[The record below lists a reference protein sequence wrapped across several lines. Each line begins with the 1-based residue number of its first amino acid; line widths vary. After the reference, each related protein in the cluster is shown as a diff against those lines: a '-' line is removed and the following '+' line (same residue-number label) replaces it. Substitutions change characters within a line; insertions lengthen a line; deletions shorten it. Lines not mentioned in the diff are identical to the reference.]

1 MQPPWQSRGVN
12 GRSRYNH
19 YRRWSWCRQ
28 SHCVLHTSFLFCRHH
43 NPDSHHRDLIMT
55 TQKPRWLLPF
65 AVALGTATALMQLF
79 WEHTHGGILRHHLL
93 NDPSL
98 PAISNVWALLVM
110 PLLGALAGRAVTRR
124 TRKRPGALIPAIA
137 GFLGAVLGGV
147 ALSVAFVTS
156 GEAAATQVMMA
167 LLVAA
172 VLFPAYRAEYLFGFV
187 MGMTFVFGPVLPAL
201 VACVPMLIAVISR
214 LVVWPAVTWAL
225 RRARPASAA

>member
-1 MQPPWQSRGVN
+1 
-12 GRSRYNH
+12 
-19 YRRWSWCRQ
+19 
-28 SHCVLHTSFLFCRHH
+28 
-43 NPDSHHRDLIMT
+43 MT
-55 TQKPRWLLPF
+55 TQKSRWLLPF
-65 AVALGTATALMQLF
+65 AVALGTATALMQLV

-93 NDPSL
+93 NDASL
-98 PAISNVWALLVM
+98 PAISNLWALLAM
-110 PLLGALAGRAVTRR
+110 PLLGAFAGGVVARR

-137 GFLGAVLGGV
+137 GFLGALLGGV

-172 VLFPAYRAEYLFGFV
+172 VLFPVYRAEYLFGFV